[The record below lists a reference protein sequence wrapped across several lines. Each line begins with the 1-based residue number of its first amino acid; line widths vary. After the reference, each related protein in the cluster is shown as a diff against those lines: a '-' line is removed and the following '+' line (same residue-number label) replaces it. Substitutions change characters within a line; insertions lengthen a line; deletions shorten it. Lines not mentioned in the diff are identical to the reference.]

1 MSADRRSSRFSGPLM
16 VATLLLVTLAATTV
30 GYLWNLDRL
39 VNDHLT
45 RVQGAFPPEADRP
58 VAAQPDEQGRRPLTV
73 LFLGSQ
79 RLPDAADTP
88 GTSADTVMV
97 VRVSAARDRVD
108 VVSVPADAM
117 VPVPGYGTDRISAA
131 MTRGGLPLS
140 VRTVEQLIG
149 VRVDHVAV
157 LDLHGVKDLTDAV
170 GGVDV
175 DIERP
180 FTVGRHQFSAG
191 LNHLDGDA
199 ALALVREQATLPGR
213 DLDRAR
219 NQHEFL
225 RGLVAKV
232 ISGGTM
238 SDPALLQDL
247 LGTAADNL
255 AIDEQLSPSQLRSL
269 ALSLRRLD
277 PADVHFATLPI
288 SSATGLD
295 SGPLVVH
302 LDPAGLSRLRHAL
315 ARGDMATF
323 RP

>member
-1 MSADRRSSRFSGPLM
+1 M
-16 VATLLLVTLAATTV
+16 VATLLLVTFASSGV
-30 GYLWNLDRL
+30 GYLWNLDRM

-45 RVQGAFPPEADRP
+45 RVQGAFPPEPGRP
-58 VAAQPDEQGRRPLTV
+58 PAARPDEQGRRPLTL

-79 RLPDAADTP
+79 RLPDAADSA
-88 GTSADTVMV
+88 GTSADTVMI
-97 VRVSAARDRVD
+97 VRVSASRDRVD

-117 VPVPGYGTDRISAA
+117 VAIPGYGTDRISAA

-140 VRTVEQLIG
+140 VRTVEQLVG
-149 VRVDHVAV
+149 VRIDHVAV
-157 LDLHGVKDLTDAV
+157 LDLDGVKDLTDAV

-175 DIERP
+175 DVERP
-180 FTVGRHQFSAG
+180 FSVGDHEFTAG
-191 LNHLDGDA
+191 VNHLDGDA

-219 NQHEFL
+219 NQHQFM
-225 RGLVAKV
+225 RGLVAKA

-255 AIDEQLSPSQLRSL
+255 AIDEQLSPSQLRTL
-269 ALSLRRLD
+269 ALSLRKLD
-277 PADVHFATLPI
+277 PADVHFATVPVG
-288 SSATGLD
+288 SATGLT

-315 ARGDMATF
+315 ASGDMSTF

>member
-1 MSADRRSSRFSGPLM
+1 M
-16 VATLLLVTLAATTV
+16 VAMLLLVTLASSAV

-45 RVQGAFPPEADRP
+45 RVQGAFPAEAGRP
-58 VAAQPDEQGRRPLTV
+58 PAAPPDEQGRRPLTL

-79 RLPDAADTP
+79 RLPDTADSV
-88 GTSADTVMV
+88 GTSADTVMI
-97 VRVSAARDRVD
+97 VRVSAPRDRID

-117 VPVPGYGTDRISAA
+117 VPIPGFGTDRISAA

-140 VRTVEQLIG
+140 VRTVEQLLG
-149 VRVDHVAV
+149 VRIDHVAV
-157 LDLHGVKDLTDAV
+157 LDLDGVKALTDAV

-180 FTVGRHQFSAG
+180 FSVGRHQFSAG
-191 LNHLDGDA
+191 VNHLDGDA

-225 RGLVAKV
+225 RGLVAEA
-232 ISGGTM
+232 ISSGTL

-255 AIDEQLSPSQLRSL
+255 AIDEQLSPAQLRSL
-269 ALSLRRLD
+269 ALSLRRLE

-288 SSATGLD
+288 SSATGLNA
-295 SGPLVVH
+295 GPLVVH

-315 ARGDMATF
+315 ASGDMATF